1 MKVDSESHLSFPT
14 CREPKDMVHLPSI
27 QRSIVISFAHC
38 RPSKQWIRAL
48 LPSGAYL
55 GLAPSKSLSQTKTVS
70 LIPQLLDGKM
80 IDVPIWSLVLF
91 DGNDGLLS
99 IGGTLAQSPEQPT
112 SKVETSDQALMHTEI
127 KREGHVKGRAVVD
140 FILEDRMASLKW
152 NSLHGA
158 EGWWQILMEGVWIG
172 KTRILKNQPIILD
185 VSTFRWNKRHPSHSH
200 R

>member
-1 MKVDSESHLSFPT
+1 
-14 CREPKDMVHLPSI
+14 
-27 QRSIVISFAHC
+27 
-38 RPSKQWIRAL
+38 
-48 LPSGAYL
+48 
-55 GLAPSKSLSQTKTVS
+55 
-70 LIPQLLDGKM
+70 M

-127 KREGHVKGRAVVD
+127 KREARVKGSAVVD
-140 FILEDRMASLKW
+140 FVFEDKMTSLKW

-172 KTRILKNQPIILD
+172 KTKILQNQPIILD
-185 VSTFRWNKRHPSHSH
+185 VSTFC
-200 R
+200 